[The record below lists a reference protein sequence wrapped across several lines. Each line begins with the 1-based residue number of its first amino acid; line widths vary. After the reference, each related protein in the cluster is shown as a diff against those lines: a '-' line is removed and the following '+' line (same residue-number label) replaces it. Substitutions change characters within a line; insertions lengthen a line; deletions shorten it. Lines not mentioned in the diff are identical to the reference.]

1 MPALNHLLS
10 AFLLAYLSIT
20 QAIASTV
27 VIEVQDDRGH
37 KVKLSQPA
45 QRIVSL
51 APSTTEL
58 LFSAGAGKQVVGV
71 VSYSNFPEEAQRITS
86 VGSYNQ
92 VDLESVLALNP
103 DLVVAWYSGN
113 SPAAIEQLKRL
124 GIPVYLTETRYLEQ
138 LPVTV
143 RKLGLL
149 TGHADSA
156 EKIAEQLH
164 QGLVTLKQQYS
175 QQRPVR
181 VFYQVW
187 DEPLITIN
195 QENLISQVIE
205 LCGGQNVFADL
216 NSIAPRISVEAV
228 LQANPDVIIASG
240 MEEQRPEWL
249 DAWQHWPSLNA
260 VKQQQLHFIPP
271 DLIQR
276 QTPRV
281 LQGAILMCQQLAQ
294 TRQRL
299 SKASNE

>member
-124 GIPVYLTETRYLEQ
+124 GMPVYLTETRYLEQ

-249 DAWQHWPSLNA
+249 DAWQYWPSLNA

>member
-1 MPALNHLLS
+1 MKLNRFLS
-10 AFLLAYLSIT
+10 ALLLYGLSSVLNLVSADT
-20 QAIASTV
+20 LH
-27 VIEVQDDRGH
+27 VQDDRGRTVSLKH
-37 KVKLSQPA
+37 PA

-58 LFSAGAGKQVVGV
+58 LFSAGAGPQVVGV
-71 VSYSNFPEEAQRITS
+71 VSYSNYPVEAQKIPL

-92 VDLESVLALNP
+92 IDIEALLALKP
-103 DLVVAWYSGN
+103 DLVVAWHSGN
-113 SPAAIEQLKRL
+113 SPAALEQLTRL
-124 GIPVYLTETRYLEQ
+124 GLPVYITETRYLEQ

-143 RKLGLL
+143 QKLGLL
-149 TGHADSA
+149 TGHATYA
-156 EKIAEQLH
+156 ANTAEQLR
-164 QGLVTLKQQYS
+164 QGLATLKQQYS
-175 QQRPVR
+175 QQRAVR

-187 DEPLITIN
+187 NEPLITIN
-195 QENLISQVIE
+195 RENLISQVIE

-228 LQANPDVIIASG
+228 LQANPDAIIASG

-260 VKQQQLHFIPP
+260 VQQQQLHFIPP

-299 SKASNE
+299 SKAAND

>member
-1 MPALNHLLS
+1 MNHLLS

-124 GIPVYLTETRYLEQ
+124 GMPVYLTETRYLEQ

-249 DAWQHWPSLNA
+249 DAWQYWPSLNA